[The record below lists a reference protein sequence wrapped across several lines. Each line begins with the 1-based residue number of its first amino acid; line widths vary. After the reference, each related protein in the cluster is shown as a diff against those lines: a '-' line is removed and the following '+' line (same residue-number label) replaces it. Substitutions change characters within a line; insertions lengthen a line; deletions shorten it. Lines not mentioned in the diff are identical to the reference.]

1 LNVEENFAEQIFVE
15 HVLVQSLSRF
25 KMRILSAG
33 DLHGDSGLAK
43 KLADKAAKEN
53 VDLVILCGDL
63 TEGDEKTDNLIGPFL
78 KQGKRVVLVPGNHE
92 SVATADFLSKV
103 YGVKNL
109 HGYGVKIFNPDP
121 KHPHSKDKNYVGL
134 FGCSGVNI
142 GIHQVT
148 DKEAYDLLMQGHNYV
163 KDAEFKI
170 LVSHVH
176 PSGTKMEKFTQFFEG
191 SKAVRRAIEKFH
203 PDIMLCSHVHEAEG
217 LEEMIGKTR
226 VINVGRRGKIIDI

>member
-1 LNVEENFAEQIFVE
+1 
-15 HVLVQSLSRF
+15 
-25 KMRILSAG
+25 MRILSAG

-43 KLADKAAKEN
+43 KLAEKAAKEK

-92 SVATADFLSKV
+92 SVATADFLSKI

-109 HGYGVKIFNPDP
+109 HGYGIKILNPDP
-121 KHPHSKDKNYVGL
+121 KIGSKNKDDKSYVGL

-142 GIHQVT
+142 GIHQIT
-148 DKEAYDLLMQGHNYV
+148 DKEAYDMLVKGHHYV
-163 KDAEFKI
+163 KDADVRI
-170 LVSHVH
+170 MVSHVH
-176 PSGTKMEKFTQFFEG
+176 PAGSKMEKFTQFFEG
-191 SKAVRRAIEKFH
+191 SKALRRIVDKFQ

-217 LEEMIGKTR
+217 LEEKIGKTR
-226 VINVGRRGKIIDI
+226 VINVGQRGKIFDV

>member
-1 LNVEENFAEQIFVE
+1 
-15 HVLVQSLSRF
+15 
-25 KMRILSAG
+25 MRILSAG

-43 KLADKAAKEN
+43 KLAEKAVKES

-109 HGYGVKIFNPDP
+109 HGYGMKIFDP
-121 KHPHSKDKNYVGL
+121 KKDSMHQDIKDSKDKKYVGL

-142 GIHQVT
+142 GIHQIT
-148 DKEAYDLLMQGHNYV
+148 DKDAYDLLMKGHKYV
-163 KDAEFKI
+163 QDADVTI
-170 LVSHVH
+170 MVSHVH
-176 PSGTKMEKFTQFFEG
+176 PSDTKMEKFSQWIPG
-191 SKAVRRAIEKFH
+191 SKAVRRAVDKFQ

-217 LEEMIGKTR
+217 LEEKIGKTR
-226 VINVGRRGKIIDI
+226 VINVGKRGKIFEI

>member
-1 LNVEENFAEQIFVE
+1 
-15 HVLVQSLSRF
+15 
-25 KMRILSAG
+25 MRILSAG

-43 KLADKAAKEN
+43 KLAERAAKEK

-92 SVATADFLSKV
+92 SVATADFLSEV

-109 HGYGVKIFNPDP
+109 HGYGIKIFDPNP
-121 KHPHSKDKNYVGL
+121 KHASKNKDDKSYVGL

-148 DKEAYDLLMQGHNYV
+148 DKDAYDMLVKGHHYV
-163 KDAEFKI
+163 KDANVRI
-170 LVSHVH
+170 MVSHVH
-176 PSGTKMEKFTQFFEG
+176 PAGSKMEKFTQFFEG
-191 SKAVRRAIEKFH
+191 SKALRRVIDKFQ

-217 LEEMIGKTR
+217 LEEKIGKTR
-226 VINVGRRGKIIDI
+226 VINVGQRGKIFDI

>member
-1 LNVEENFAEQIFVE
+1 
-15 HVLVQSLSRF
+15 
-25 KMRILSAG
+25 MRILSAG
-33 DLHGDSGLAK
+33 DLHGNSGLAK
-43 KLADKAAKEN
+43 KLAEKAAKEG

-78 KQGKRVVLVPGNHE
+78 KQGKKVVLVPGNHE

-109 HGYGVKIFNPDP
+109 HGYGVKIFDP
-121 KHPHSKDKNYVGL
+121 KHPDGSDRSSKEKKYVGL

-148 DKEAYDLLMQGHNYV
+148 DKDAYDMLMKGHHYV
-163 KDAEFKI
+163 EDADVRI
-170 LVSHVH
+170 MVSHVH
-176 PSGTKMEKFTQFFEG
+176 PAGTKMEKFTQFFEG
-191 SKAVRRAIEKFH
+191 SKALRRVIDKVQ

-217 LEEMIGKTR
+217 LEEKIGKTR
-226 VINVGRRGKIIDI
+226 VINVGKKGKVFDI

>member
-1 LNVEENFAEQIFVE
+1 
-15 HVLVQSLSRF
+15 
-25 KMRILSAG
+25 MRILSAG

-43 KLADKAAKEN
+43 KLAERATKEK

-109 HGYGVKIFNPDP
+109 HGYGIKIFDPNP
-121 KHPHSKDKNYVGL
+121 KTSSKNNKGANEKSYVGL

-148 DKEAYDLLMQGHNYV
+148 DKEAYDMLVKGHHYV
-163 KDAEFKI
+163 QDANVRI
-170 LVSHVH
+170 MVSHVH
-176 PSGTKMEKFTQFFEG
+176 PAGSKMEKFTQFFEG
-191 SKAVRRAIEKFH
+191 SKALRRVIDKFQ

-217 LEEMIGKTR
+217 LEEKIGKTR
-226 VINVGRRGKIIDI
+226 VINVGQRGKVFDV

>member
-1 LNVEENFAEQIFVE
+1 
-15 HVLVQSLSRF
+15 
-25 KMRILSAG
+25 MRILSAG

-43 KLADKAAKEN
+43 KLADKATKEN

-63 TEGDEKTDNLIGPFL
+63 TEGDESTNNLIGPFL
-78 KQGKRVVLVPGNHE
+78 KQGKKVVLVPGNHE

-109 HGYGVKIFNPDP
+109 HGYGIKIFDP
-121 KHPHSKDKNYVGL
+121 IRDMHNTSADKRHKDSKYVGL

-148 DKEAYDLLMQGHNYV
+148 DKDAYDMLMKGHHYIEDAAV
-163 KDAEFKI
+163 KI
-170 LVSHVH
+170 MVSHVH
-176 PSGTKMEKFTQFFEG
+176 PAGTKMEKFTQFFEG
-191 SKAVRRAIEKFH
+191 SKALRRAIDKLQ

-217 LEEMIGKTR
+217 LEEKIGKTR
-226 VINVGRRGKIIDI
+226 VINVGQKGKIFEI

>member
-1 LNVEENFAEQIFVE
+1 
-15 HVLVQSLSRF
+15 
-25 KMRILSAG
+25 MRILSAG

-43 KLADKAAKEN
+43 RLAEKAAKES

-78 KQGKRVVLVPGNHE
+78 KQGKKVVLVPGNHE

-109 HGYGVKIFNPDP
+109 HGYGIKIFDP
-121 KHPHSKDKNYVGL
+121 KHLHGSKDKKYVGL

-148 DKEAYDLLMQGHNYV
+148 DKEAYDMLMKGHNYV
-163 KDAEFKI
+163 KDADVRI
-170 LVSHVH
+170 MVSHVH
-176 PSGTKMEKFTQFFEG
+176 PAGTKMEKFTQFFEG
-191 SKAVRRAIEKFH
+191 SKALRRVIDKVQ

-217 LEEMIGKTR
+217 LEEKVGKTR
-226 VINVGRRGKIIDI
+226 VINVGAKGKVFEI

>member
-1 LNVEENFAEQIFVE
+1 
-15 HVLVQSLSRF
+15 
-25 KMRILSAG
+25 MRILSAG

-43 KLADKAAKEN
+43 KLADKATKEK

-92 SVATADFLSKV
+92 SVATADFLSKI

-109 HGYGVKIFNPDP
+109 HGYGIKIFDPTP
-121 KHPHSKDKNYVGL
+121 KHIPKNKEDKSYVGL

-142 GIHQVT
+142 GIHQIT
-148 DKEAYDLLMQGHNYV
+148 DKEAYDMLVKGHNYV
-163 KDAEFKI
+163 KDANVRI
-170 LVSHVH
+170 MVSHVH
-176 PSGTKMEKFTQFFEG
+176 PAGSKMEKFTQFFEG
-191 SKAVRRAIEKFH
+191 SKALRRIVDKFQ

-217 LEEMIGKTR
+217 LEEKIGKTR
-226 VINVGRRGKIIDI
+226 VINVGQRGKIFDI